1 MKIDDGANIHF
12 IYIYIK
18 SCNKYKLRR
27 YKLENTSWSQLE
39 ERVLKGTRKKWK
51 GWKVFIAR
59 QYSLKL
65 LTKRM
70 IRIDEENCCCG
81 DHYTKVEKSCENI
94 N

>member
-1 MKIDDGANIHF
+1 MKIDDGANILL
-12 IYIYIK
+12 YIYIK
-18 SCNKYKLRR
+18 SCNKYKLQR
-27 YKLENTSWSQLE
+27 YKLENTGWSQLE

-81 DHYTKVEKSCENI
+81 DHYITGVEKKVVKI
-94 N
+94 

>member
-1 MKIDDGANIHF
+1 MKIDDGANILL
-12 IYIYIK
+12 YIYIK

-81 DHYTKVEKSCENI
+81 DHYITGVEKKVVKI
-94 N
+94 